1 MIPDAEETLKLIT
14 ITTDFGLQDGYV
26 ASMKGVI
33 ASIAPDAKTVD
44 ITHLIPPQDLR
55 EAAYVLKST
64 VPYFPHGAVH
74 LVVVDPGVG
83 SERRAIAVRTE
94 DAFFVAPDN
103 GVLGYVLEQAEEFE
117 AIHLNNPRYWL
128 DEVSHTFHGR
138 DIFAPVAAHLANGVP
153 LRDLGDPITDIVMLR
168 WPRPKGSVS
177 GCIEGEV
184 VHVDRFGNLV
194 SNIPSKMVE
203 RGSWVVKAGKAKIAR
218 IESSYSAVQRGEPVA
233 LIGSH
238 GFVEVA
244 IREGSAAKMLNLV
257 AGGRI
262 AVCPAE

>member
-1 MIPDAEETLKLIT
+1 MKIIT

-64 VPYFPHGAVH
+64 VPYFPRGTVH

-83 SERRAIAVRTE
+83 SERRAIAVATR

-103 GVLGYVLEQAEEFE
+103 GVLGYVLEQAGKFE
-117 AIHLNNPRYWL
+117 AVHLNNPHYWL

-168 WPRPKGSVS
+168 WPRPKESAS
-177 GCIEGEV
+177 GCIEGEI

-203 RGSWVVKAGKAKIAR
+203 RESWVVKAGKVTVGG
-218 IESSYSAVQRGEPVA
+218 IEGSYSAVRRGEPVA

-244 IREGSAAKMLNLV
+244 VREGSAAEMLNLK

-262 AVCPAE
+262 AVCPAG